1 MQIKS
6 KKMMKIMFNI
16 KIPSKMMK
24 IIKKT
29 KLIIMM
35 KILKN
40 DLFIFLFFFGIEV
53 LTNNIKYIK

>member
-1 MQIKS
+1 
-6 KKMMKIMFNI
+6 MMKIMFNI

-24 IIKKT
+24 IIKKK

-40 DLFIFLFFFGIEV
+40 DLFIFLFFFGLEV

>member
-24 IIKKT
+24 IIKKK

-40 DLFIFLFFFGIEV
+40 DLFIFLFFFGLEV